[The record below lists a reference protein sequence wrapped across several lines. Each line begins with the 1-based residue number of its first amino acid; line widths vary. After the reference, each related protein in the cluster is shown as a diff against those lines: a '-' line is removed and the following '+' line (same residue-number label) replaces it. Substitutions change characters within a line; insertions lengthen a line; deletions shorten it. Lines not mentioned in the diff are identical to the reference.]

1 MKNLTLAINL
11 HIHPL
16 LQGME
21 HCAMP
26 SASLKIEQTWDRI
39 DGIVSE
45 LYYDIREVATEILS
59 QKIGPGHPSPLGH

>member
-21 HCAMP
+21 YCAMP
-26 SASLKIEQTWDRI
+26 STSLKIEQTWDRI
-39 DGIVSE
+39 DGIILPLCIPIQE
-45 LYYDIREVATEILS
+45 AITDRHEQNYYRA
-59 QKIGPGHPSPLGH
+59 